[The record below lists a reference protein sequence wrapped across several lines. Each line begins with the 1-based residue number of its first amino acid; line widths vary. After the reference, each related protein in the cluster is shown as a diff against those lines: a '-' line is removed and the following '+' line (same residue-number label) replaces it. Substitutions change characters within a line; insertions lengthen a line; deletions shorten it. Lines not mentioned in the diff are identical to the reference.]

1 MNTRLDELIAKAY
14 TSAGAQDD
22 VNKVYL
28 ALLQEVLFVPVE
40 KAVLGSARD
49 PEEPFKPL
57 FAKVND
63 NFYMLAFDRLER
75 LEVWAGEQMDSMDY
89 VEIQGR
95 DVIAGL
101 GEQAFL
107 GLNVGCEFYKEFTAD
122 EVKRLKTVVARIVQL
137 RQG

>member
-14 TSAGAQDD
+14 QSSGAQDD

-107 GLNVGCEFYKEFTAD
+107 GLNVGCELYKEFTAD
-122 EVKRLKTVVARIVQL
+122 EVKRLKTVVARIDQL

>member
-1 MNTRLDELIAKAY
+1 MNTRLDDLIAKAY
-14 TSAGAQDD
+14 ASSGAQDD

-40 KAVLGSARD
+40 KSVAGAERD

-75 LEVWAGEQMDSMDY
+75 LEVWAGDQMDGMDY
-89 VEIQGR
+89 VEVQGK

-101 GEQAFL
+101 GEEAFL
-107 GLNVGCEFYKEFTAD
+107 GLNVGTEFYKEFTAD
-122 EVKRLKTVVARIVQL
+122 EVKRLKTVVARIDQL